1 MSKRNWLIAA
11 ALASAAI
18 GGGAL
23 AQNDA
28 PAAPA
33 LQHGGRGGGMLQAD
47 TNHDGNITRA
57 EYQAWIDQRFAA
69 RDADHD
75 GRIAPGERQR
85 GGGGTGGR
93 AVDQAGFRRAALAR
107 FDRLD
112 TNHDGTVDA
121 QEQTAA
127 RELMRFRMAGR
138 GGEHR
143 PGMGPGMGP
152 GMAPGMGRGMGH
164 GQGGGRAMLAADTNG
179 DGRISRDEFLAAAR
193 TRFDRMDT
201 NHDGYIDQGERPA
214 RGRHGM
220 HGPDQAPPPAPPA
233 SGQ

>member
-11 ALASAAI
+11 ALASAAV

-28 PAAPA
+28 PVAPA
-33 LQHGGRGGGMLQAD
+33 PPHGGRGGGMLQAD
-47 TNHDGNITRA
+47 ANHDGSITRA

-85 GGGGTGGR
+85 GGAAGTGGR
-93 AVDQAGFRRAALAR
+93 TVDQAGFRRAALAR

-121 QEQTAA
+121 QEQAAA

-138 GGEHR
+138 GGEH
-143 PGMGPGMGP
+143 G
-152 GMAPGMGRGMGH
+152 PGMGRGMGR
-164 GQGGGRAMLAADTNG
+164 GQGGGRAMLAADTNN